1 MVEIASNTLK
11 NSETSLSKLYNNLSF
26 KSENWLLEFSILSF
40 TWFTY
45 KIQHFWQ
52 RRYNIPIIIDIIEEL
67 QKLGMATS
75 FRAFSTTY
83 ASLNWNLRLR
93 DNNFKKFNL
102 VGKWRSSVFRLE
114 INASFDE
121 LSAQKF
127 ESLSYAAPKD
137 GKKWDIFRWFSIT
150 VLI

>member
-52 RRYNIPIIIDIIEEL
+52 RRYNIPIIINIIEEL
-67 QKLGMATS
+67 LK
-75 FRAFSTTY
+75 
-83 ASLNWNLRLR
+83 
-93 DNNFKKFNL
+93 
-102 VGKWRSSVFRLE
+102 
-114 INASFDE
+114 
-121 LSAQKF
+121 
-127 ESLSYAAPKD
+127 
-137 GKKWDIFRWFSIT
+137 
-150 VLI
+150 